1 MSWRFVCS
9 LVVGLI
15 PVFRPQ
21 NTSIQILKQRRGIF
35 QNYLLS
41 LDTIIR
47 QFVICST
54 TSKDSQQWLDTQT
67 AVSVITDNDGVLIRS
82 IVSSCSPSLLAC
94 LKEWQQAAHILACID
109 IATYYISQMTTED
122 KNHMDSPTDRI
133 CKTMIATILAFPLP
147 MINLPADPRPDD
159 PERIRDRRVFTDEP
173 QMQALITS
181 LDDTSRMALADAA
194 ERVRMR
200 LPLLPA
206 CFRDWE
212 AQDKMTCI

>member
-1 MSWRFVCS
+1 MS
-9 LVVGLI
+9 
-15 PVFRPQ
+15 
-21 NTSIQILKQRRGIF
+21 QRVAAGRT
-35 QNYLLS
+35 YLGYA
-41 LDTIIR
+41 
-47 QFVICST
+47 
-54 TSKDSQQWLDTQT
+54 
-67 AVSVITDNDGVLIRS
+67 AVSCYEFRASDTVL
-82 IVSSCSPSLLAC
+82 
-94 LKEWQQAAHILACID
+94 QACID